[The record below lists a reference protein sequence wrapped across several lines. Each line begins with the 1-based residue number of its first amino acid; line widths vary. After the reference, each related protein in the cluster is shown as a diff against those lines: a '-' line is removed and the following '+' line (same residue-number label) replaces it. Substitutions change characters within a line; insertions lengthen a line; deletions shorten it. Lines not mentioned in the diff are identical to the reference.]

1 MNKNFE
7 KNNTGGHLPKKNRAP
22 RAPGLWALFLACAP
36 AAHALELLPAQ
47 MEKVNWESRQL
58 TAVDVNG
65 DGLTDLA
72 TINGVERSI
81 DLLIQKKEPGLEP
94 SKAKEIAPPMTL
106 SRYRRERI
114 PTEAAPNAFVFGN
127 FSGKAGG
134 QGLEVAYTAKRLG
147 IVFMQRNAEGRWVET
162 HRIADVETQPFTHVL
177 WAGQLQKNAPT
188 SLLALVKGR
197 LLIIQDYKVVQSY
210 GTTYEDS
217 GYLVV
222 NDINGDGRMDVS
234 YDYETPNGL
243 GVRLQDSAG
252 RFDAEGLFGYA
263 SESEKNF
270 GNRGDHFFFFGG
282 NTSFVEERKIAPTQ
296 LKPQVMIYGTQTERA
311 AAVQV
316 DVDASGRPGLLL
328 ADSKGAELILYRT
341 KDGRWQSPERY
352 PSLKGVTQ
360 LITLQ
365 DGKKAPVV
373 ALFSPDERAVALAS
387 WDRDS
392 SRIGFPALVELADEP
407 VGLFGLEGRAWVIVK
422 NDKEFALQEIY
433 ADGRV
438 GERMKIEGL
447 KRAPDLSLALRQEGG
462 LLLAFF
468 QNRDAASFA
477 WLTGKGLT
485 AVKVPSALMRANFTA
500 VDAGRVGKGAL
511 NGGQTEDLI
520 ISQRSTLRLYK
531 FDGKELKLSDQVLP
545 LAGEANLKLPFVR
558 QGVLWAFNARAGAWL
573 KFERDE
579 ASKLWKNTQQVE
591 ATALE
596 ADTVLPTQEGLL
608 AVGRRA
614 FYTLNPSAPG
624 LSFTPVKRWESSL
637 KVDGFNWAS
646 LESFDAAKTPAAVL
660 FSQSKRMLEIVE
672 LGETPRSLLNFE
684 VYKKDAHFD
693 GRKGEEVE
701 PRELITADVTGDGK
715 SDLVLLIHNKV
726 LVYPQK

>member
-1 MNKNFE
+1 MNKVMKRVLLTFWV
-7 KNNTGGHLPKKNRAP
+7 LM
-22 RAPGLWALFLACAP
+22 P
-36 AAHALELLPAQ
+36 AAYALELLPAQ

-81 DLLIQKKEPGLEP
+81 DLLIQKKEPGMEP
-94 SKAKEIAPPMTL
+94 SKPNEVAPPMTM

-127 FSGKAGG
+127 FGG
-134 QGLEVAYTAKRLG
+134 QGQELAYTAKRLG

-162 HRIADVETQPFTHVL
+162 HRISDVETQPFTHVL

-197 LLIIQDYKVVQSY
+197 LLVIQDYKVVQSY

-222 NDINGDGRMDVS
+222 NDIDGDGRMDVS

-243 GVRLQDSAG
+243 GVRVQDGNG
-252 RFDAEGLFGYA
+252 RFDAEELFTYA

-282 NTSFVEERKIAPTQ
+282 NTPFVEERKIASST
-296 LKPQVMIYGTQTERA
+296 LKPRILTYGTLTERA
-311 AAVQV
+311 AALQLTLE
-316 DVDASGRPGLLL
+316 PGAQPSLLL
-328 ADSKGAELILYRT
+328 ADSKGAEWVLYAQ

-360 LITLQ
+360 LVNLGG
-365 DGKKAPVV
+365 GKNEPVV
-373 ALFSPDERAVALAS
+373 ALFSPDEKALALAR
-387 WDRDS
+387 WDKKAA
-392 SRIGFPALVELADEP
+392 RIGFPELVELEEEP
-407 VGLFGLEGRAWVIVK
+407 VGLVGLQGRAWAIVK
-422 NDKEFALQEIY
+422 NDKEFALQEIFP
-433 ADGRV
+433 DGTA
-438 GERMKIEGL
+438 GTRMKIEGL
-447 KRAPDLSLALRQEGG
+447 KRAPDLSLALRQQDGI
-462 LLLAFF
+462 LLAFF

-485 AVKVPSALMRANFTA
+485 TVKVPSALMRANFTA
-500 VDAGRVGKGAL
+500 VDAARVGKGAL
-511 NGGQTEDLI
+511 NGGQAEDLI
-520 ISQRSTLRLYK
+520 IAQRSSLRLYH

-545 LAGEANLKLPFVR
+545 LSTEANLKSPFVW
-558 QGVLWAFNARAGAWL
+558 QGALWAFNARSGAWL
-573 KFERDE
+573 KFERDP
-579 ASKLWKNTQQVE
+579 ARQLWKNTQQME
-591 ATALE
+591 AAGLE
-596 ADTVLPTQEGLL
+596 ADVVLPTSEGWV

-614 FYTLNPSAPG
+614 FYTLEPAQPG
-624 LSFTPVKRWESSL
+624 LAMTPVKRWESSL
-637 KVDGFNWAS
+637 KVDGYNWAS

-660 FSQSKRMLEIVE
+660 FNQNKRLLEIVE
-672 LGETPRSLLNFE
+672 LGDSQKSLLNFE

-715 SDLVLLIHNKV
+715 PDLVLLIHNKV